1 MAPPAGYAA
10 DLAVRADLVTVA
22 RAEARYHRAHGSYA
36 AAATL
41 FARHRPLAHVT
52 AGTRIR
58 LGVDGDLPST

>member
-41 FARHRPLAHVT
+41 FARHRPLGHHPTSKGTT
-52 AGTRIR
+52 AGQRR
-58 LGVDGDLPST
+58 FPE